1 MGFFKGNAGEQ
12 EESCET
18 RYFEENTDS
27 FLGVKS
33 GSQVIFCLHGIL
45 GKGLMPGSFCLLTPK
60 PVPVSPSILGLPDL
74 CSSCLT
80 TLLVRKSS
88 LSSLM
93 TYRGQPTVTEGQ

>member
-33 GSQVIFCLHGIL
+33 GSQVIFCE
-45 GKGLMPGSFCLLTPK
+45 PWNPRERANAREF
-60 PVPVSPSILGLPDL
+60 LPFN
-74 CSSCLT
+74 
-80 TLLVRKSS
+80 
-88 LSSLM
+88 
-93 TYRGQPTVTEGQ
+93 P